1 MFNRSCTALVV
12 QCYSWARRSAK
23 GFLFVCICV
32 VQRTYLFTEK
42 ILIGFFFL
50 VVASNL
56 LLSHLLLLLLLLLSA
71 PAGRKKFVCGIIIII
86 IFIVR
91 CRPFPAG
98 F

>member
-1 MFNRSCTALVV
+1 VFNLSCTTLVV

-23 GFLFVCICV
+23 GFLFVYICV

-42 ILIGFFFL
+42 NLIGFFFFL
-50 VVASNL
+50 GCGNL
-56 LLSHLLLLLLLLLSA
+56 LLSRLPLLRLLLSA
-71 PAGRKKFVCGIIIII
+71 PAGRKKFVCGIIVVII
-86 IFIVR
+86 IVR